1 MDEQLTFLWDLDLG
15 LGNSIIVWMNEWMNW
30 MNLFANTETK
40 HTHTETELRKIQ
52 SVDGTSK
59 KAVLPLTL

>member
-1 MDEQLTFLWDLDLG
+1 
-15 LGNSIIVWMNEWMNW
+15 